1 MFNEQVQRIS
11 IAAWIVANGTLV
23 MEFLGTLAFA
33 FSGLLEAARKKFDVV
48 GMAVVAALTA
58 FGGGTLRDI
67 LLDRR
72 PFFWVQNEFYI
83 WGILILSLALL
94 IFVSRTRME
103 LTERVMQWPDAIGLG
118 IFAASGTHLALVANM
133 PPIIAVI
140 MGVITSIFGGVAR
153 DVAVNQIPRAF
164 SDHQPYAVIAFAGG
178 WVVVILDLLNF
189 ADWLT
194 VLVAAAAMIV
204 VRLLAIIYGWRV
216 PAWRA

>member
-1 MFNEQVQRIS
+1 VFNCKMQQIEFTQ
-11 IAAWIVANGTLV
+11 WLVANGTLL
-23 MEFLGTLAFA
+23 MEFIGTLAFA
-33 FSGLLEAARKKFDVV
+33 FSGLLEAARKKFDLV

-83 WGILILSLALL
+83 WGILLLSLVLL

-103 LTERVMQWPDAIGLG
+103 LTERLMQWPDAIGLG
-118 IFAASGTHLALVANM
+118 IFAAAGTQLALAANM
-133 PPIIAVI
+133 PPIVAVV

-153 DVAVNQIPRAF
+153 DVAVNQVPRAF

-178 WVVVILDLLNF
+178 WFVVLLNEAGF
-189 ADWLT
+189 TDWLT
-194 VLVAAAAMIV
+194 VLVPAAAMIV
-204 VRLLAIIYGWRV
+204 ARLLAIIYSWRV

>member
-1 MFNEQVQRIS
+1 MFNSKMQQIEFTQ
-11 IAAWIVANGTLV
+11 WLVANGTLL
-23 MEFLGTLAFA
+23 MEFIGTLAFA
-33 FSGLLEAARKKFDVV
+33 FSGLLEAARKKFDLV

-83 WGILILSLALL
+83 WGILLLSLVLL

-118 IFAASGTHLALVANM
+118 VFAATGTQLALAANM
-133 PPIIAVI
+133 PAMVAVV

-153 DVAVNQIPRAF
+153 DIAVNQVPRAF
-164 SDHQPYAVIAFAGG
+164 SDHQPYAVIAFFGG
-178 WVVVILDLLNF
+178 WLVIVLDQAGLT
-189 ADWLT
+189 DWLT
-194 VLVAAAAMIV
+194 VLVAAAAMIT
-204 VRLLAIIYGWRV
+204 VRLVAILYSWRL

>member
-1 MFNEQVQRIS
+1 MQRIEFTQ
-11 IAAWIVANGTLV
+11 WLVANGSIL
-23 MEFLGTLAFA
+23 MEFIGTLAFA
-33 FSGLLEAARKKFDVV
+33 FSGLLEAARKKFDLV

-83 WGILILSLALL
+83 WGILLLSLALL

-103 LTERVMQWPDAIGLG
+103 LTERLMQWPDAIGLG
-118 IFAASGTHLALVANM
+118 IFAASGTHLALAANM
-133 PPIIAVI
+133 PPIVAVI

-153 DVAVNQIPRAF
+153 DVAVNQVPRAF

-178 WVVVILDLLNF
+178 WLVVLLNQVGF
-189 ADWLT
+189 TDWLT

-204 VRLLAIIYGWRV
+204 VRLLAIIYSWRV